1 LVCIE
6 ITISPRSFA
15 NLELLS

>member
-1 LVCIE
+1 LACIE